1 MNLAEA
7 SYAGRFVA
15 APNCITTKVF
25 KSVAHST
32 RPRLMFPYNTSADRC
47 CNEKL
52 CRLAALPR
60 FIPGH
65 QNKIVMKLGCDNC
78 LAVKLLIYDI
88 ALGASLLFVF
98 PVAVMGSFFHEA
110 TYGTENTFI
119 SAFNSDLPLELV
131 MITLLPPRPSQAIVS
146 ASNINSNEEI
156 K

>member
-1 MNLAEA
+1 
-7 SYAGRFVA
+7 
-15 APNCITTKVF
+15 
-25 KSVAHST
+25 
-32 RPRLMFPYNTSADRC
+32 
-47 CNEKL
+47 
-52 CRLAALPR
+52 
-60 FIPGH
+60 
-65 QNKIVMKLGCDNC
+65 MKLGCDNC

-131 MITLLPPRPSQAIVS
+131 MITLLPPRPSQATVS
-146 ASNINSNEEI
+146 ASKINSNEEI